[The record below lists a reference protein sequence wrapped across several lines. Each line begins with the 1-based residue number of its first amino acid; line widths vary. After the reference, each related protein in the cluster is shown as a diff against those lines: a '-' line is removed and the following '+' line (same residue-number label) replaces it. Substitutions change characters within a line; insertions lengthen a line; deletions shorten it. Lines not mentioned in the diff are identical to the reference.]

1 MENTRRWQPV
11 EVHGDR
17 EPASHR
23 EPGEEFL
30 FYRAVAGGLID
41 SVQENCS
48 QGAFEKLEGAGRL
61 SDDPVT
67 NLRYHFVVATAMVTR
82 FCVEGGMPM
91 EEAFTLSDEYIRR
104 MDRCANIAE
113 IVFVHDQ
120 MSLDFAGRMRK
131 LKKNIADRKSVV

>member
-1 MENTRRWQPV
+1 MDLSQGWKPV
-11 EVHGDR
+11 GVDR
-17 EPASHR
+17 EREACSHR

-67 NLRYHFVVATAMVTR
+67 NLRYHFVVATAMVTPSQ
-82 FCVEGGMPM
+82 GM
-91 EEAFTLSDEYIRR
+91 EHAVGL
-104 MDRCANIAE
+104 
-113 IVFVHDQ
+113 
-120 MSLDFAGRMRK
+120 
-131 LKKNIADRKSVV
+131 